1 MSLDINKLVDSIVP
15 DKKEEMEEILNN
27 PPDNLKDQ
35 EVYNQYCNKLSEIA
49 KFEPRPDLKEDTE
62 YWKKVLRKTKK
73 RDDEIYN
80 LLHFLRC
87 SGVRIK
93 EKNGRLNITPGKEFD
108 DWEKYREG
116 YLMPIKDIIKRILDD
131 VYKDV
136 VYKK

>member
-49 KFEPRPDLKEDTE
+49 KFEPRPDLKEDTD
-62 YWKKVLRKTKK
+62 YWRKVLRKTKK
-73 RDDEIYN
+73 YDNEIYN

-108 DWEKYREG
+108 EWEKYRKE
-116 YLMPIKDIIKRILDD
+116 YLMPIKNIIKDLLNE
-131 VYKDV
+131 VNSK
-136 VYKK
+136 